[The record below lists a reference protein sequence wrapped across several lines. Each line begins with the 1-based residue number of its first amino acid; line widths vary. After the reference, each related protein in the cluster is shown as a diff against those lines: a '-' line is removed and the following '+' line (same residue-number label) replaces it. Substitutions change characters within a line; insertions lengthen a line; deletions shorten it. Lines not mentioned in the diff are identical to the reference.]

1 MTNFSNKAAT
11 KFSIRPI
18 DLTCCLKADSSETG
32 FLKAVSENAFETIL
46 LYCKAIGTDLGYP
59 EIVTPTVMYLKSF
72 VKKMYSTSPEIH
84 KKYKV
89 LLEKV
94 KNDAV

>member
-1 MTNFSNKAAT
+1 MTNFSNKSAT

-18 DLTCCLKADSSETG
+18 DLTCCLKADASETG
-32 FLKAVSENAFETIL
+32 FLKAVSENSFETIL

-72 VKKMYSTSPEIH
+72 VKKMYNNPEIY
-84 KKYKV
+84 KKFKI

-94 KNDAV
+94 NNVEKF